1 MVPDHRAQQSR
12 THSRPTQ
19 QRERHEAQRTGL
31 RHLAVRD
38 ARTKDTA
45 RHRQHIKQIE

>member
-1 MVPDHRAQQSR
+1 MVPDHSAQRVR
-12 THSRPTQ
+12 TRRRPTE

-45 RHRQHIKQIE
+45 RHRQHNHTP